1 MELSKKTAIISGGA
15 SGLGRASALHLA
27 KLGVNIAVFDLDED
41 AGSALTEQLGSR
53 CARFYKVDVSQEH
66 AVANAI
72 EETVAQFGNL
82 HLCLNC
88 AGIAPAKR
96 VLDRDHRAMP
106 LDDFSRVI
114 GINLIGSFN
123 LARLTAERMAKNTPI
138 GPDRERGIIIN
149 TASIAAFDGQMG
161 QTAYAASKSGIVGM
175 TLPMARDLAITGIR
189 VNSIAPGIMGTPM
202 MEGMPDIVKNNLI
215 AQTQFPKRMGLP
227 EEYARLVAHICEN
240 TYLNG
245 ETIRLDAAV
254 RMPPK

>member
-1 MELSKKTAIISGGA
+1 MELFKKTAIISGGA

-27 KLGVNIAVFDLDED
+27 KLGVNIALFDLNED
-41 AGSALTEQLGSR
+41 AGNAFADQLGRSS
-53 CARFYKVDVSQEH
+53 AQFYKVDVCQED
-66 AVANAI
+66 AVGQAI
-72 EETVAQFGNL
+72 EAAFSQFGNL

-96 VLDRDHRAMP
+96 VLDRDHRATP
-106 LDDFSRVI
+106 LDHFSRAI
-114 GINLIGSFN
+114 SINLIGSFN
-123 LARLTAERMAKNTPI
+123 LARLAAECMAKNTPV
-138 GPDRERGIIIN
+138 GEDNERGIIIN
-149 TASIAAFDGQMG
+149 TASIAAFDGQVG
-161 QTAYAASKSGIVGM
+161 QAAYAASKSGIVGM
-175 TLPMARDLAITGIR
+175 TLPMARDLAAFGIR
-189 VNSIAPGIMGTPM
+189 VNCIAPGLMGTPM
-202 MEGMPDIVKNNLI
+202 MEGMPETVKKNLI